1 MRKKDLKRKAEA
13 LEKALKERV
22 ETDRLADKKW
32 EKMHAWSIAQTE
44 TVYTSAESTYE
55 GAIAVL
61 KKLNELDPNPTA
73 LTLTAQYIPRGA
85 DGEPPYYA
93 TTGTTST

>member
-1 MRKKDLKRKAEA
+1 MRKKDLKKRIEELEEELLRKLA
-13 LEKALKERV
+13 V
-22 ETDRLADKKW
+22 EHVADEKW
-32 EKMHAWSIAQTE
+32 EAMHAWSIAKTE

-73 LTLTAQYIPRGA
+73 LTVTAQYIPAGA
-85 DGEPPYYA
+85 DGEPSYYA